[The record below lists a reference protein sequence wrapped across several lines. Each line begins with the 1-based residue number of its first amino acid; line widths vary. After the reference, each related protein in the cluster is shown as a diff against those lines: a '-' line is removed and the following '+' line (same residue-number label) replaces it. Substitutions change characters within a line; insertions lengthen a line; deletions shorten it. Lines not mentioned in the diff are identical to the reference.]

1 MSVWEAG
8 TGPRSYL
15 LTAATLCCLPHAI
28 LVFTGATTALIDAAF
43 YPTTGQPILVLALL
57 GAHAVSVALLVFSI
71 AIYSHWVRLHWVRTS
86 TGYIHASTIGKGKR
100 VEPDRAVEARNRKA
114 SMKAVDRQP
123 QVASQSP
130 HSSLSPSVL
139 THRLQY
145 QRAELDRRHEE
156 PRSQPD
162 YRQSLGSPL
171 SGMYSSPAALASPG
185 AMVKSPAPSNSIGS
199 KAVFSGSGSNF
210 MGAGFSNELTLYNVS
225 SPFAISSPAFLVQD
239 GSGLAKRR
247 LSEPGMGSGAN
258 GGSGSKYQR
267 AMYVPSSSD
276 THEDPSMI
284 ARRALLLRAHL
295 FLPQHKLLLHEHEA
309 TEPELQRLLRTIDH
323 DQQMDRWRDNLRMWM
338 SAVVLQPLAQLFEAN
353 EKLVQQAAAAGI
365 AAPAA
370 AAGAAGGG
378 LFGAIGASPYANL
391 GGTFAPTAP
400 PLFGPKPAAALPGA
414 PAPGQAMTV
423 PQWLQHAHAD
433 EKSKALKHQHGKL
446 RRFTAA
452 WQELRG
458 FSAES
463 ASYVQRRI
471 RELAD
476 GHCVACYKW
485 DGGGA
490 QWNSSLPMDSE
501 VLVHVFATF
510 FDMILSSPGA

>member
-1 MSVWEAG
+1 MNPLLRCAASADKPAILESSRRTDDMSVWEAG
-8 TGPRSYL
+8 TGPRSFL
-15 LTAATLCCLPHAI
+15 LTAATLCCLPLAI
-28 LVFTGATTALIDAAF
+28 LVFTGATKALIDAAF

-57 GAHAVSVALLVFSI
+57 GAHAVSVTLLVFSI
-71 AIYSHWVRLHWVRTS
+71 AIYIHWVRLHWVRTS

-145 QRAELDRRHEE
+145 QRAELDRLHEE

-225 SPFAISSPAFLVQD
+225 SPYALSPYVSSPYAISSPGFLVQD

-247 LSEPGMGSGAN
+247 LSDPGMGSVAN

-267 AMYVPSSSD
+267 AM
-276 THEDPSMI
+276 
-284 ARRALLLRAHL
+284 
-295 FLPQHKLLLHEHEA
+295 
-309 TEPELQRLLRTIDH
+309 
-323 DQQMDRWRDNLRMWM
+323 
-338 SAVVLQPLAQLFEAN
+338 
-353 EKLVQQAAAAGI
+353 
-365 AAPAA
+365 
-370 AAGAAGGG
+370 
-378 LFGAIGASPYANL
+378 
-391 GGTFAPTAP
+391 
-400 PLFGPKPAAALPGA
+400 
-414 PAPGQAMTV
+414 
-423 PQWLQHAHAD
+423 
-433 EKSKALKHQHGKL
+433 
-446 RRFTAA
+446 
-452 WQELRG
+452 
-458 FSAES
+458 
-463 ASYVQRRI
+463 
-471 RELAD
+471 
-476 GHCVACYKW
+476 
-485 DGGGA
+485 
-490 QWNSSLPMDSE
+490 
-501 VLVHVFATF
+501 
-510 FDMILSSPGA
+510 